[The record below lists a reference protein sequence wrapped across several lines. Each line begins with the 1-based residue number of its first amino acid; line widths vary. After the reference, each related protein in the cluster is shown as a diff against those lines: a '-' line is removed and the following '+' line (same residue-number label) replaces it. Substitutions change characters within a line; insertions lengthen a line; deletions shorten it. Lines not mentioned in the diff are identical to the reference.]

1 MAKRTNIEEKADELY
16 EKMKPDF
23 GEIDQPTD
31 SMLRSYALICA
42 QVDNLN
48 ARLARE
54 GFMVSDGDKKRENP
68 VVGTLH
74 KLNAD
79 KARYYTPLKRVLNK
93 QKEEETDSSF
103 ESDDEFM
110 GF

>member
-1 MAKRTNIEEKADELY
+1 MAKRTNIEENAQALY
-16 EKMKPDF
+16 EKMKPEF
-23 GEIDQPTD
+23 GDIDQPTD
-31 SMLRSYALICA
+31 SMLKSYTLICA

-54 GFMVSDGDKKRENP
+54 GFTVSDGKTKRENP
-68 VVGTLH
+68 IVGTLH

-93 QKEEETDSSF
+93 QKEESSDSSF
-103 ESDDEFM
+103 EADDEFM